1 MPWTTK
7 YRTTVGGGARRWAG
21 LAVVAVLLTSGCGS
35 AAGDSG
41 VDPAAATDTPPRPQ
55 LLLTFDDQQPGPAAG
70 KEIRSDGTAAATI
83 DLLSVNKPVTAF
95 EKGREEGAALRFPA
109 YSGTQKGSF
118 AALRVEPEEW
128 LSPGTSEFTF
138 GADVRLDGDSSGSE
152 IDNGDNVL
160 QRGLFADSAQFKIQ
174 VDKHR
179 ASCVVRGTDGSVVVK
194 SKLALDPAKWYRL
207 SCHRLDNAVTLTVA
221 DLKAG
226 TAPAAVSKTGPIGSL
241 DLIGSEPLAIGAKI
255 GEDGEL
261 VKSSTDQFNGRMDNI
276 SYLRN

>member
-1 MPWTTK
+1 MPRTTK
-7 YRTTVGGGARRWAG
+7 YRTTPGGGTRRWAG
-21 LAVVAVLLTSGCGS
+21 LAVLAVLLTSACGT
-35 AAGDSG
+35 AVGDPG

-55 LLLTFDDQQPGPAAG
+55 LLLTFDDQQAGPAAG

-83 DLLSVNKPVTAF
+83 DLLAVNKPVAAF
-95 EKGREEGAALRFPA
+95 EKGRDEGIALRLPA
-109 YSGTQKGSF
+109 YAGTQKGSF

-128 LSPGTSEFTF
+128 LSPGASEFTF
-138 GADVRLDGDSSGSE
+138 GADVRLDGDSNGSE

-174 VDKHR
+174 VDKHHP
-179 ASCVVRGTDGSVVVK
+179 SCVVRGTDGAVVVK
-194 SKLALDPAKWYRL
+194 SKLTLDPAKWYRL
-207 SCHRLDNAVTLTVA
+207 SCHRLDTTVTLAVT

-226 TAPAAVSKTGPIGSL
+226 TAPAEVSKTGPIGSL

-255 GEDGEL
+255 GEDGEI
-261 VKSSTDQFNGRMDNI
+261 VTSSTDQFNGRIDNV

>member
-1 MPWTTK
+1 MPRTTK
-7 YRTTVGGGARRWAG
+7 LWPAVAAALL
-21 LAVVAVLLTSGCGS
+21 LAGCGT
-35 AAGDSG
+35 AAGDSGG

-70 KEIRSDGTAAATI
+70 KEIRSDGAAAAMV
-83 DLLSVNKPVTAF
+83 DLLAVNKPVAEF
-95 EKGREEGAALRFPA
+95 EKGREDGVALRFPPYA
-109 YSGTQKGSF
+109 GTSKGSF

-128 LSPGTSEFTF
+128 LSPGSSEFTF
-138 GADVRLDGDSSGSE
+138 GADVRLDGHSSGSE

-179 ASCVVRGTDGSVVVK
+179 ASCVVRGTDGAVVVK
-194 SKLALDPAKWYRL
+194 SKLTLDPAKWYRL
-207 SCHRLDNAVTLTVA
+207 SCHRLDTTVTLTVT
-221 DLKAG
+221 DLAAG
-226 TAPAAVSKTGPIGSL
+226 TEPAAVAKTGPIGSL

-255 GEDGEL
+255 GEDGEI
-261 VKSSTDQFNGRMDNI
+261 VRSSTDQFNGRIDNV

>member
-1 MPWTTK
+1 MPTTTNH
-7 YRTTVGGGARRWAG
+7 RTTPRGVRWAG
-21 LAVVAVLLTSGCGS
+21 LAAVALLLTPACGA

-55 LLLTFDDQQPGPAAG
+55 LLLTFDEQQPGPAAG
-70 KEIRSDGTAAATI
+70 KEIRSDGTAVATI
-83 DLLSVNKPVTAF
+83 DLLAVNKPVAAF
-95 EKGREEGAALRFPA
+95 EKGRDEGVALRLPA
-109 YSGTQKGSF
+109 YAGTQKGSF

-138 GADVRLDGDSSGSE
+138 GADIRLDGNSNGSE

-194 SKLALDPAKWYRL
+194 SKLALDPAQWYRL
-207 SCHRLDNAVTLTVA
+207 SCHRQDNSVTLTVTN
-221 DLKAG
+221 LTAG
-226 TAPAAVSKTGPIGSL
+226 SDPVGVAKSGPIGSL

-255 GEDGEL
+255 GEDGEI
-261 VKSSTDQFNGRMDNI
+261 VKSSTDQFNGRIDNV